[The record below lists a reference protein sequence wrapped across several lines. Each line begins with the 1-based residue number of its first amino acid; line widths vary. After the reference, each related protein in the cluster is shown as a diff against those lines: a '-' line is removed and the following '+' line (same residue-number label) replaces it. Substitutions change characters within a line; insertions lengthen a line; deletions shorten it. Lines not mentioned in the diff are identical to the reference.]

1 MSTPAAPAQPTAP
14 ADAPA
19 EPPIRVMALH
29 ALAYCERLFYL
40 EEVEEIRVADDRI
53 WAGRRLHG
61 EATPQDGPYANNQS
75 GTRGRAGQTTPDDDL
90 APLRTYELSS
100 EAWGLMG
107 KLDAARQRDGAWVVY
122 EHKRGR
128 CRRGPK
134 SPGQSR
140 GPAEAW
146 PTDSL
151 QAAAYSVLLE
161 EELNR
166 RAGERGRPGAITI
179 REARIRYH
187 ADNLTVRIAIDEAAR
202 AEVRDAVRRA
212 QALRATTDR
221 PPVAENERLCVRC
234 SLKVVCLPEEE
245 RLAADST
252 GSSSPQPAGSSVGL
266 PAQRD
271 GRTLHVFTDGSRVA
285 RSGRSLVVHPPR
297 HALDAGE
304 AARRVPLEQCEA
316 VVLHGH
322 CQISTQALHAC
333 RYGEVAVHWIT
344 AGGRVVGSLA
354 APARVRQRLRQYAAL
369 TDANERSRLAAAL
382 VGCKIDLQLHYL
394 LRATRGHADARK
406 QAAASIDRLR
416 ECLRKVRRSAE
427 AAATPD
433 AAAPDA
439 PNSDAPETDAP
450 ETDAPETDAPET
462 ALADSLR
469 GWEGM
474 AAKAYFAA
482 FETMLSDRV
491 DAGLRFSGRTR
502 RPPRDRFSAL
512 LGYGYAL
519 VQACVERSIL
529 TVGLDPAIGFFHT
542 PRTAAPPLVLDLME
556 PFRTL
561 LWEMPLIGSLNR
573 GQWDPTDDFELRPGH
588 VWLSEAGRR
597 KAIGLFEARLSE
609 THSHPHAT
617 TSLEYARL
625 VELEVRLLEKE
636 WSGSPG
642 LFGAL
647 RIR

>member
-1 MSTPAAPAQPTAP
+1 MSTPTALTQPNESAKAPV
-14 ADAPA
+14 

-40 EEVEEIRVADDRI
+40 EEVEEICVADDRV

-61 EATPQDGPYANNQS
+61 EATPQDGPYATSQS
-75 GTRGRAGQTTPDDDL
+75 GTRSRAGQTTPDDDL

-134 SPGQSR
+134 SPGQSK

-166 RAGERGRPGAITI
+166 RAEERGRPATVAIH
-179 REARIRYH
+179 EARIRYH
-187 ADNLTVRIAIDEAAR
+187 ADNITVRIAIDETAR

-212 QALRATTDR
+212 RTLRAASDR

-245 RLAADST
+245 RLAAGQT
-252 GSSSPQPAGSSVGL
+252 HAVAAQPADISVGL
-266 PAQRD
+266 PAHRD

-369 TDANERSRLAAAL
+369 TDAAERSRLAAAL

-394 LRATRGHADARK
+394 LRATRGDADARQ
-406 QAAASIDRLR
+406 QAAASIERLR

-427 AAATPD
+427 AATSHNESQD
-433 AAAPDA
+433 AAALDP
-439 PNSDAPETDAP
+439 S
-450 ETDAPETDAPET
+450 ET
-462 ALADSLR
+462 ALVDSLR

-597 KAIGLFEARLSE
+597 KAIGLFETRLSG